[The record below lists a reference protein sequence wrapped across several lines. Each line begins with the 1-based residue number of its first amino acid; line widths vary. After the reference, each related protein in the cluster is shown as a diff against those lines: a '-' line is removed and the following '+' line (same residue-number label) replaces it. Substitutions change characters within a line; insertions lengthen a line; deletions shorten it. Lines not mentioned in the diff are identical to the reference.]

1 MIHSYYALVG
11 DIMKIFCNYLNRHL
25 DIHPQGVVCHN
36 SDCPDVDSDL
46 ATNKRDLVKQHL
58 VDRYGKECT
67 ASIGTIGTMGVKS
80 TLRDLARLYEVPAED
95 INEITAH
102 EMKSYEEN
110 DNDTI
115 EDIRAKFP
123 GLNALL
129 NEYPKMATAF
139 EKLRGSITN
148 WGTHAGGVL
157 ITDINLFDNLPVRV
171 DKEGKIVT
179 TWQEGI
185 SGRELGQMGFIKFDM
200 LAIDQL
206 NVIEHILDLIEKNRG
221 KKINPYD
228 IPLDDHKALDLMNK
242 KDGLC
247 IFQFDTEL
255 AGKVVKNMNGI
266 KRFEDLPALST
277 LMRPA
282 ALQNG
287 FDKLFGKLRESGET
301 VYLPDCLKEFLE
313 DTYGLPIYQEH
324 IMQAAIA
331 MAGFDKVTAYKFMK
345 LVYKGKL
352 HTQEEKN
359 EWRKKF
365 VEGCRPLVEE
375 GKVKPDFPDKFF
387 TQILAFLGYG
397 FCKCLSLD
405 TRIETSFGEKELKDI
420 KIGDFVKSLDDNGED
435 ILVEVK
441 DIFESE
447 SEIYEIETD
456 DGHKLKSSLEHKY
469 LCSDERMHEL
479 KDILEN
485 DLEIIVK

>member
-1 MIHSYYALVG
+1 
-11 DIMKIFCNYLNRHL
+11 MKIFCNHLNRHL

-110 DNDTI
+110 DDDTI

-157 ITDINLFDNLPVRV
+157 ITDINLFDNLPVRL